1 MSQVSAIIPAAG
13 TGARFGEPKQFKSLA
28 GLPLLFHC
36 LSPFFLSK
44 TIKEIILIVQSNK
57 IEFTKKGLQALNFEK
72 KVKVVIGGQ
81 ERQDSVKNG
90 ILAPSNSTKLVCI
103 HDAARPFVTENLINK
118 SVSLCKSADG
128 AVIACPSVDTVKLN
142 DNGFIRKTLDRNDIW
157 LAQTPQTF
165 KKEKLIKAIN
175 NADNIGLIATDESVM
190 MEEMGYS
197 IKLVKGD
204 ENNFKITTMH
214 DWIRAES
221 LL

>member
-1 MSQVSAIIPAAG
+1 M
-13 TGARFGEPKQFKSLA
+13 
-28 GLPLLFHC
+28 
-36 LSPFFLSK
+36 
-44 TIKEIILIVQSNK
+44 
-57 IEFTKKGLQALNFEK
+57 
-72 KVKVVIGGQ
+72 
-81 ERQDSVKNG
+81 KNG
-90 ILAPSNSTKLVCI
+90 ILASSNSTKLVCI

-204 ENNFKITTMH
+204 KNNFKITTMH